1 MATLIGV
8 VSQVVGEVFAVAGD
22 GTRRPLV
29 EGDRVYAGEQL
40 ETGAAGAVAV
50 TLTNGEVLTLGRDS
64 SLGLNE
70 QMLAGSDGQTAQPQ
84 EQAPATPTDG
94 DLTDVEQLQA
104 AIEAGVDPTQAG
116 EATAAGPGAG
126 GGAGGAGG
134 IGGGHSFVLLGEV
147 GGALDPVI
155 GFPTE
160 GLNTGPE
167 FPDPE
172 PIVTDEPAADFTPSI
187 EIEYEDGNGNISVGP
202 AIVDEEA
209 LADGTNPGSG
219 AEQAS
224 GNIIITS
231 PDGVASLQIQGFDG
245 VWVDVTNGG
254 VVVGQYGT
262 LTVDAAGNWTYTLT
276 DNTLDHPNAGA
287 SGAADQVG
295 ESFPVRVFDL
305 DGDVSPTVQL
315 NVLVNDD
322 APILTEGEGAQVAA
336 IVDEDETSDGIT
348 DGDSVTNV
356 ASGGPGTLS
365 ALVNFGADGIGSF
378 GLSGSAT
385 AISSLEAQGLTSG
398 GTALSYSVAG
408 NVLTASAGGETIFT
422 LQVGADGS
430 FTFTLVGQLDHPT
443 ADGNDDE
450 LLELPIDFSGVLT
463 AVDGDGDS
471 VGTFTGGSFVI
482 DVEDDVPQW
491 AGDRGEGEEQFFP
504 RVTELVH
511 EDALT
516 TGGGAPHDGNPEGGQ
531 TTTVSGL
538 AGSLSALVDF
548 GADGPGDFGLSSDV
562 SSMDLQGLTS
572 GGDPLTYEVV
582 GNVLTATA
590 GGETIFTL
598 TVNADGSWEF
608 VLQGPIDHPI
618 ADGSFDSE
626 DLPGLGVDFSG
637 ILTATDGDG
646 DPLVGGFPPGSF
658 AVDIEDD
665 VPVVAGGE
673 EGNEISGVVHE
684 DALTIGG
691 GAPYEGNPEGGQ
703 TTIVGS
709 ATSGSLSGLVSF
721 GADGPGDFGLSSD
734 VSSMD
739 LQGLTSDG
747 DALSYAVVGNVLT
760 ATAGGETIFTLTV
773 NADGS
778 WEFVLEGPLDH
789 PVADGSLDGEL
800 LPGLGIDFSGV
811 LTVTDGDGD
820 PLAGGFPT
828 GSFTVNVED
837 DVPRPDGNEQ
847 TAIRQEVQEDALTL
861 VDGAPY
867 EGNDEGGQT
876 TVASGDPGD
885 LFALID
891 FGADGPGTVGLSSD
905 TSSLDAQDLMSE
917 GTELSYSVIGNVLTA
932 TANGNTIFTLRVDAD
947 GGYEFVLS
955 GPLDHP
961 IADSALDDET
971 LAGLGIDF
979 SQMITAT
986 DGDGD
991 PLSVSLPNGSFAID
1005 VEDDVPVARE
1015 FSQRPWVSNQVDE
1028 DELPGGITDGDGVTN
1043 VANGAA
1049 GALYAAI
1056 NFGADGPGTIGMTGS
1071 PVAIGALETQG
1082 LTSGGVALSFTV
1094 VGNLLTATAG
1104 GDTIF
1109 TLQVNGD
1116 GSYTFTLSGPL
1127 DHPVA
1132 DGTPAGDNE
1141 LLGSGIDFS
1150 SVITAT
1156 DGDGDPLS
1164 GVNPGSFVIRVED
1177 DIPVAVPPQFD
1188 NEQNP
1193 IPLVSGQVDE
1203 DELTNGIGDGDSEGT
1218 SVSGPAGTL
1227 NALVNFGADGPGDF
1241 GLSDDP
1247 ADIATLEAQGLT
1259 SDSIAL
1265 SYSVVGNVLT
1275 ATAGGNP
1282 VFTLTVNADGSY
1294 SFELQGPLDHP
1305 LPGSTDD
1312 DQLLGLPID
1321 FSGVLTATD
1330 GDGDPVDGFADGSF
1344 VINVEDDVPE
1354 AQNDNA
1360 TVLSGQAQNI
1370 NLVFVLD
1377 FSGSIDNTELNAM
1390 LDAVRAAGQELF
1402 NTATGAVQ
1410 IQIVAFSGTSISF
1423 PTIDNIADFTDL
1435 VNSLNPQEPGGDR
1448 PLSGL
1453 TDFTDA
1459 IQETMAAYT
1468 PLPGWTNQVIFISDG
1483 NPNEQ
1488 TGPGGAPSLTEPTA
1502 TDWNNFVDNNGI
1514 NVTTIG
1520 IGDNIDDPRL
1530 EDVDV
1535 DAGANND
1542 PLRVDDFDDLVDTLV
1557 DQVIGG
1563 LVGGNVLLGN
1573 DNAVGGGDDDAF
1585 GADGRGQI
1593 LSIEINGT
1601 TYTWDG
1607 TADGDQQLTDIA
1619 TAEGGKLSFNFSTG
1633 AWSYQAPAN
1642 VAGDKT
1648 ETFTYTIV
1656 DNDGDPSTATLNI
1669 YVEDGG
1675 PVEATVTDDAVAGGI
1690 PDGDG
1695 LTASVSGSVASLA
1708 VGPDTAVYS
1717 LNSGG
1722 IGGLTGA
1729 TSGGVA
1735 LVYSISSN
1743 VLTATAGP
1751 AGPTVFTLQVDPS
1764 GSYTFTLD
1772 RALDHPLVNGDD
1784 NEQLTLNFASVLE
1797 AESAGG
1803 APVDLAGAFLIHVED
1818 DVPVVDIL
1826 PNSAASVAEG
1836 STYDGTWTHGTGG
1849 DGAGSI
1855 KVLVGSNEYNL
1866 DTNISL
1872 ASGTLRVNSDGT
1884 WSFQAGS
1891 GLDQDVINSQT
1902 FSVRVRDYDQDTAT
1916 DSFTIR
1922 ITDAGSPTGGQAS
1935 NAVDEEGL
1943 SGGITGGPNDAAGT
1957 GTTVT
1962 GNLGYS
1968 FGPDGAAPVGAF
1980 TWSTAGLPALTS
1992 GGTAL
1997 TYSVS
2002 ADGLTLTA
2010 AKVGGGATVFTVKV
2024 TNAST
2029 GAYEFKLLQPLD
2041 HAAPVSPT
2049 GSDENNIDLSFAY
2062 TVKDDDGS
2070 TANGS
2075 LGISVDDD
2083 SPTVNLL
2090 PDAPVN
2096 VAEGTTYSSGTWTG
2110 GYGADGGGSA
2120 KVLVGANEY
2129 NLNTN
2134 IALDTGI
2141 LRVNSNGTWSFQAAN
2156 GLDQDVYNSQSFS
2169 VQVRDYDQDTV
2180 IDSVTINITDAAK
2193 PSGGTA
2199 NNAVDEEGLSNG
2211 ITGGPNDAA
2220 GIDTT
2225 VTGNLGYSFGPDG
2238 AAPVGAFTWNTAGLP
2253 ALASGGTALTYSVS
2267 ADGLTLTAAKVGGG
2281 ATVFTVKVT
2290 DVATGA
2296 YEFKLLLPLDH
2307 QAPASP
2313 TGSDENNIG
2322 LSFSYTVKDDDGS
2335 TANGS
2340 LGISVDDDSPAVNL
2354 LPDAPVSVAEG
2365 TSYNSGIWT
2374 SGYGADGAG
2383 SIKVL
2388 IGANEYNLD
2397 ADIALATGTL
2407 RVNSDGTWSFQAAN
2421 GLDQDVINSQSFSVR
2436 VRDYDQDTVTD
2447 SVTINIT
2454 DAAKPTGGTA
2464 NNAVDE
2470 DGLANGVAGGPNDAA
2485 GADTTVTGNLGY
2497 SFGADGAA
2505 PTGAFTWS
2513 TGGLPAL
2520 TSGGTALTYSVSSD
2534 GLTLTAAKVGG
2545 GATVFTVKVTDVAT
2559 GAYEFKLLLPL
2570 DHSAPVSPVT
2580 SDENNINLNFS
2591 YTVKDDDGS
2600 TANGS
2605 LGISVDDDSPTAKD
2619 NSISVTE
2626 GGVPPF
2632 NLILVVDTSG
2642 SMLYEIGGNT
2652 QGSPNRLELAK
2663 EALSNMIDSYAALG
2677 VDLAITVIDF
2687 ATGALLIPQT
2697 TDPDVA
2703 KLNIQNLATDGGNTN
2718 YNAPLVLAQNQL
2730 TADLVNLPDYEHKV
2744 YFLSDGQPNVGN
2756 VPAGWT
2762 SFINASGA
2770 EVYAVGLSV
2779 SSNAGAIAQ
2788 LGLVEDHG
2796 DAVTLID
2803 DPYDLDATLQATV
2816 PQPTMGN
2823 MVTDVDPVAGVDTS
2837 GADVPVTVTQIS
2849 FVAANPAA
2857 YIGVA
2862 DSVVGNVVTFLVQG
2876 GTTGPI
2882 TTPLGGTLVVNAN
2895 GSYSY
2900 TPPNDVL
2907 VDSQEVFTYTIVD
2920 KDGDQS
2926 SANLN
2931 ISVLDTSPIV
2941 ANVYEDGLPNG
2952 LPDPGSNVTSVSGT
2966 LAGAVVD
2973 SAGVIFSLGS
2983 VAGLPAL
2990 TADGVP
2996 ITYSVVDGPTSD
3008 TLTAKAGTVNIFTL
3022 VLQANGNYTFNL
3034 LGAIDHATANG
3045 DDQELKD
3052 LDLSSIIVAKE
3063 GATNVPLI
3071 RDFIVQVEDDVP
3083 VIQSTSNLV
3092 YSNSN
3097 NPGGATGVFDYSTGA
3112 DTRDTGPFSASDSD
3126 FKSITLTGSVG
3137 GVAISSQ
3144 SVTWVSESATTATFD
3159 VEFEYAPNPSNPG
3172 VKEQAEGTLTFD
3184 KVNGTYTVTL
3194 DGPIEGFQV
3203 LKTSANLGIVG
3214 YVPGSSTVDNTNPD
3228 VAVSQLASDF
3238 FVQFRGYA
3246 EPGAGTGGNNLQT
3259 GGANTNIFVNGELFS
3274 QASSYVTLSNTSN
3287 GVAGDT
3293 IGQGEVL
3300 DLNFYT
3306 SSPTGNLA
3314 VTPTGRADGIFLKFD
3329 GINSEDL
3336 VVVLKLIGPGGV
3348 TTTRALVINNSDI
3361 YRNSSG
3367 ATALAALAVYGITLD
3382 NNDGAIVIENNDF
3395 NGAGESWQIYGAQIL
3410 TTVEGITTS
3419 TAINYDNDFGES
3431 GGSTLTTNFNNQTD
3445 NDVVKV
3451 SDIGFIKTQ
3460 TTTVDAEL
3468 DFQVAVQDADND
3480 ATSSVNLHVTIEAGN
3495 TFTGT
3500 ALADLIQGSTGND
3513 TLSGLA
3519 GDDVL
3524 IGGLGNDLLIG
3535 GADNDT
3541 YRWTAGNTGT
3551 DTVQGF
3557 VNNFNGNAQGDRL
3570 DLSQLLTGE
3579 HGQAGDI
3586 GNLLSFIDIST
3597 ANLGGGA
3604 ALDTVIKVS
3613 DTSTADPATSTEQTI
3628 VLQDVNLVSLYG
3640 GTESGTIL
3648 GMLGDGTLKVDVA

>member
-8 VSQVVGEVFAVAGD
+8 VSQVVGEVYAVAGD

-70 QMLAGSDGQTAQPQ
+70 QMLAGNDGQTAQPQ

-126 GGAGGAGG
+126 GGGAGGAGG
-134 IGGGHSFVLLGEV
+134 VGGGHSFVLLGEV

-172 PIVTDEPAADFTPSI
+172 PIVTDDPAPDGAPFAADASA
-187 EIEYEDGNGNISVGP
+187 EVDEDGDPGLP
-202 AIVDEEA
+202 ER
-209 LADGTNPGSG
+209 NPGGPDDSPAPSQVSG
-219 AEQAS
+219 S
-224 GNIIITS
+224 LNYSFG
-231 PDGVASLQIQGFDG
+231 PDGPGSFVWNAPNLLAVQSQGHVLSVEISGDG
-245 VWVDVTNGG
+245 QTLTAFYILGGAGGEGEDIRVDVFEVVNAGG
-254 VVVGQYGT
+254 
-262 LTVDAAGNWTYTLT
+262 TYTFTLFEP
-276 DNTLDHPNAGA
+276 LDHPIAGTEDELLLQIPFTVTD
-287 SGAADQVG
+287 S
-295 ESFPVRVFDL
+295 
-305 DGDVSPTVQL
+305 DGDAASALL
-315 NVLVNDD
+315 NVVVDD
-322 APILTEGEGAQVAA
+322 DTPTLFQGEGEGQYFR
-336 IVDEDETSDGIT
+336 GIR
-348 DGDSVTNV
+348 GSV
-356 ASGGPGTLS
+356 
-365 ALVNFGADGIGSF
+365 
-378 GLSGSAT
+378 
-385 AISSLEAQGLTSG
+385 Q
-398 GTALSYSVAG
+398 
-408 NVLTASAGGETIFT
+408 
-422 LQVGADGS
+422 
-430 FTFTLVGQLDHPT
+430 
-443 ADGNDDE
+443 
-450 LLELPIDFSGVLT
+450 
-463 AVDGDGDS
+463 
-471 VGTFTGGSFVI
+471 
-482 DVEDDVPQW
+482 
-491 AGDRGEGEEQFFP
+491 
-504 RVTELVH
+504 

-516 TGGGAPHDGNPEGGQ
+516 KIPDSPDDSVELFVLPPIALDAPYEGNNEDSDPVGSDADPDQ
-531 TTTVSGL
+531 TVTFSSHTTPGVPP
-538 AGSLSALVDF
+538 LSALVDF
-548 GADGPGDFGLSSDV
+548 GADRIGSFGLVDTETANEVLGS
-562 SSMDLQGLTS
+562 LGLTS
-572 GGDPLTYEVV
+572 GDVPLTYEVTIYDDGGV
-582 GNVLTATA
+582 PPSVLYTELVAYA
-590 GGETIFTL
+590 GGTPIFTL
-598 TVNADGSWEF
+598 QVEADGNF
-608 VLQGPIDHPI
+608 TFTLQGPIDHPLANGDDSEHWSYEGDGEETFFGI
-618 ADGSFDSE
+618 DFTHVLTATDFDGDPVAEFQDDSVDGLLVIQIEDDVPRLAGSENQRPIVEATVHDDALTTGAPYEGNNEDGDGVGEDADPAQRLTVSGGPETLWALVEFGADGPGEFSLISIGGDSDAATAALESLTSQGLESGGQPLQFRMDGDVLVGYVENAGSGSLSYDVFSLEVGADGSYSFT
-626 DLPGLGVDFSG
+626 LLGPIDHPVPEGGVDGDDELLSDGEGAAIDFSG
-637 ILTATDGDG
+637 VLAATDGDG
-646 DPLVGGFPPGSF
+646 DPLVGGFPEGSF
-658 AVDIEDD
+658 TVNVEDD
-665 VPVVAGGE
+665 VPVQTGTD
-673 EGNEISGVVHE
+673 GNRPSVHGAVQE
-684 DALTIGG
+684 DALTLVD
-691 GAPYEGNPEGGQ
+691 GAPHEGNHEGGSQ
-703 TTIVGS
+703 TTTAS
-709 ATSGSLSGLVSF
+709 SNTGSLNSLVNF
-721 GADGPGDFGLSSD
+721 GADGPGQFSLSTD
-734 VSSMD
+734 VSS
-739 LQGLTSDG
+739 LEAQNLTSNSIP
-747 DALSYAVVGNVLT
+747 LEYVVVNNLLT
-760 ATAGGETIFTLTV
+760 ATAGGETIFTLSV
-773 NADGS
+773 
-778 WEFVLEGPLDH
+778 
-789 PVADGSLDGEL
+789 
-800 LPGLGIDFSGV
+800 
-811 LTVTDGDGD
+811 
-820 PLAGGFPT
+820 
-828 GSFTVNVED
+828 
-837 DVPRPDGNEQ
+837 
-847 TAIRQEVQEDALTL
+847 
-861 VDGAPY
+861 
-867 EGNDEGGQT
+867 
-876 TVASGDPGD
+876 
-885 LFALID
+885 
-891 FGADGPGTVGLSSD
+891 SS
-905 TSSLDAQDLMSE
+905 
-917 GTELSYSVIGNVLTA
+917 
-932 TANGNTIFTLRVDAD
+932 NGN
-947 GGYEFVLS
+947 YEF
-955 GPLDHP
+955 
-961 IADSALDDET
+961 I
-971 LAGLGIDF
+971 
-979 SQMITAT
+979 
-986 DGDGD
+986 
-991 PLSVSLPNGSFAID
+991 
-1005 VEDDVPVARE
+1005 
-1015 FSQRPWVSNQVDE
+1015 
-1028 DELPGGITDGDGVTN
+1028 
-1043 VANGAA
+1043 
-1049 GALYAAI
+1049 
-1056 NFGADGPGTIGMTGS
+1056 
-1071 PVAIGALETQG
+1071 
-1082 LTSGGVALSFTV
+1082 
-1094 VGNLLTATAG
+1094 
-1104 GDTIF
+1104 
-1109 TLQVNGD
+1109 
-1116 GSYTFTLSGPL
+1116 
-1127 DHPVA
+1127 
-1132 DGTPAGDNE
+1132 
-1141 LLGSGIDFS
+1141 
-1150 SVITAT
+1150 
-1156 DGDGDPLS
+1156 
-1164 GVNPGSFVIRVED
+1164 
-1177 DIPVAVPPQFD
+1177 
-1188 NEQNP
+1188 
-1193 IPLVSGQVDE
+1193 
-1203 DELTNGIGDGDSEGT
+1203 
-1218 SVSGPAGTL
+1218 
-1227 NALVNFGADGPGDF
+1227 
-1241 GLSDDP
+1241 
-1247 ADIATLEAQGLT
+1247 
-1259 SDSIAL
+1259 
-1265 SYSVVGNVLT
+1265 
-1275 ATAGGNP
+1275 
-1282 VFTLTVNADGSY
+1282 
-1294 SFELQGPLDHP
+1294 LQGPLDHP
-1305 LPGSTDD
+1305 VPEGLPDGDNE
-1312 DQLLGLPID
+1312 LLPLPID
-1321 FSGVLTATD
+1321 FSGVLVATD
-1330 GDGDPVDGFADGSF
+1330 GDDDPLDGFADGSF
-1344 VINVEDDVPE
+1344 VIDVEDDIPI
-1354 AQNDNA
+1354 AQDDYA
-1360 TVLSGQAQNI
+1360 TVLAGESTDI
-1370 NLVFVLD
+1370 NMVFVLD
-1377 FSGSIDNTELNAM
+1377 FSGSIDDNELNLM
-1390 LDAVRAAGQELF
+1390 LDAVRTAGQELF
-1402 NTATGAVQ
+1402 NTAGGEVR
-1410 IQIVAFSGTSISF
+1410 IQIVAFSENSIPYASV
-1423 PTIDNIADFTDL
+1423 DNIADFTAL

-1448 PLSGL
+1448 PLDGL

-1459 IQETMAAYT
+1459 VEQTMASYT
-1468 PLPGWTNQVIFISDG
+1468 PMPGWNNQVIFISDG

-1488 TGPGGAPSLTEPTA
+1488 TGPGGAPSIIDPVATA
-1502 TDWNNFVDNNGI
+1502 WNTFIDSNGI
-1514 NVTTIG
+1514 TVTTIG

-1535 DAGANND
+1535 DGGPNND
-1542 PLRVDDFDDLVDTLV
+1542 PLRVEDFDDLVDTLLEEV
-1557 DQVIGG
+1557 VGG
-1563 LVGGNVLLGN
+1563 LVQGNVLEGS
-1573 DNAVGGGDDDAF
+1573 DNAVGGGDDDAY
-1585 GADGRGQI
+1585 GADGPGYIQ
-1593 LSIEINGT
+1593 SITIYGVP
-1601 TYTWDG
+1601 YTWDG
-1607 TADGDQQLTDIA
+1607 VVDGSEQLADIA
-1619 TAEGGKLSFNFSTG
+1619 TPGGGTLSFNFNTG
-1633 AWSYQAPAN
+1633 EWSYQAA
-1642 VAGDKT
+1642 ADIDGDKV
-1648 ETFTYTIV
+1648 ESFEYTIV
-1656 DNDGDPSTATLNI
+1656 DNDGDPATATLHI
-1669 YVEDGG
+1669 YVEDGS
-1675 PVEATVTDDAVAGGI
+1675 PVEAKITDDAVAGGI

-1708 VGPDTAVYS
+1708 VGPDTAVFS
-1717 LNSGG
+1717 LNAGG

-1751 AGPTVFTLQVDPS
+1751 AGPTVFTLAVGPS

-1772 RALDHPLVNGDD
+1772 RALDHPLGNGDD

-1797 AESAGG
+1797 AETAGG

-1836 STYDGTWTHGTGG
+1836 STYDGTWTHGMGG

-1855 KVLVGSNEYNL
+1855 KVLVGPNEYNL

-1922 ITDAGSPTGGQAS
+1922 ITDAGSPTGGQTS

-1943 SGGITGGPNDAAGT
+1943 TNGIAGGPNDAAGT
-1957 GTTVT
+1957 DTTVT

-2024 TNAST
+2024 TNVST

-2041 HAAPVSPT
+2041 HSAPVSPT

-2070 TANGS
+2070 TASGS

-2083 SPTVNLL
+2083 SPAVNLL
-2090 PDAPVN
+2090 PDTPVN
-2096 VAEGTTYSSGTWTG
+2096 MAEGTTYSSGTWSA

-2129 NLNTN
+2129 SLNTN

-2156 GLDQDVYNSQSFS
+2156 GLDQDIYNSQSFS

-2180 IDSVTINITDAAK
+2180 TDSVTINITDAAK

-2211 ITGGPNDAA
+2211 IAGGPNDAA
-2220 GIDTT
+2220 GTDTT

-2238 AAPVGAFTWNTAGLP
+2238 AAPVGAFTWSTAGLP

-2307 QAPASP
+2307 PAPVSP

-2322 LSFSYTVKDDDGS
+2322 LSFGYTVQDDDGS

-2354 LPDAPVSVAEG
+2354 LPDAPVNVAEG
-2365 TSYNSGIWT
+2365 TSYNSGTWT
-2374 SGYGADGAG
+2374 GGYGADGAG
-2383 SIKVL
+2383 STKVL
-2388 IGANEYNLD
+2388 VGANEYNLD

-2407 RVNSDGTWSFQAAN
+2407 RVNSNGTWSFQAAN

-2485 GADTTVTGNLGY
+2485 GADTTVTGTLGY

-2505 PTGAFTWS
+2505 PVGAFTWS
-2513 TGGLPAL
+2513 TGGLPVL

-2570 DHSAPVSPVT
+2570 DHSAPVAPVT

-2619 NSISVTE
+2619 NTISVTE

-2730 TADLVNLPDYEHKV
+2730 TADLVNLPDYEHRV

-2762 SFINASGA
+2762 SFIDASGA

-2779 SSNAGAIAQ
+2779 SGNAGAIAQ

-2823 MVTDVDPVAGVDTS
+2823 MVTDVDPVDGVDTS

-2849 FVAANPAA
+2849 FVAADPSA

-2862 DSVVGNVVTFLVQG
+2862 DSIVGNVVTFLVQG

-2882 TTPLGGTLVVNAN
+2882 ETPLGGTLVVNAN

-2920 KDGDQS
+2920 KDGDKS
-2926 SANLN
+2926 SADLTIN
-2931 ISVLDTSPIV
+2931 VLDTSPII

-2952 LPDPGSNVTSVSGT
+2952 LPDPDSNVTSVSGT

-2973 SAGVIFSLGS
+2973 SAGVTFSLGS

-2990 TADGVP
+2990 TADGVA

-3022 VLQANGNYTFNL
+3022 VLQANGSYTFNL

-3052 LDLSSIIVAKE
+3052 LDLSSVIVAKE

-3092 YSNSN
+3092 YSNSS

-3137 GVAISSQ
+3137 GAAISSQ

-3159 VEFEYAPNPSNPG
+3159 IEFEYAPNPSNPG

-3203 LKTSANLGIVG
+3203 LKTSATLGITG
-3214 YVPGSSTVDNTNPD
+3214 YEPNSSTVDGTNP
-3228 VAVSQLASDF
+3228 VVSVSQLASDF
-3238 FVQFRGYA
+3238 FVQFRSYA
-3246 EPGAGTGGNNLQT
+3246 ETGAGTGANNLQT
-3259 GGANTNIFVNGELFS
+3259 GGASTTAFVNGETFT
-3274 QASSYVTLSNTSN
+3274 QTNSYVTLSNSAN

-3293 IGQGEVL
+3293 IGKGEVL

-3306 SSPTGNLA
+3306 TNPTGNLG

-3329 GINSEDL
+3329 GINNEDL
-3336 VVVLKLIGPGGV
+3336 VIVLKLVGAGGV
-3348 TTTRALVINNSDI
+3348 TTTRALVVSNSDI
-3361 YRNSSG
+3361 YRSTSG
-3367 ATALAALAVYGITLD
+3367 STALAALAIFGITLD
-3382 NNDGAIVIENNDF
+3382 NNDGAIVIESNDF
-3395 NGAGESWQIYGAQIL
+3395 NGAGESWQIYGAQVL
-3410 TTVEGITTS
+3410 TSVEDITTS
-3419 TAINYDNDFGES
+3419 VAIDYDRDFNDGFDG
-3431 GGSTLTTNFNNQTD
+3431 LTNFNNQTD

-3495 TFTGT
+3495 VFNGT
-3500 ALADLIQGSTGND
+3500 ALADAIQGTAGND
-3513 TLSGLA
+3513 TLNGLGGNDILSGLA
-3519 GDDVL
+3519 GADTLDGGAGNDLL

-3535 GADNDT
+3535 GADKDT
-3541 YRWTAGNTGT
+3541 YQWTAGNTGT

-3557 VNNFNGNAQGDRL
+3557 VSNFNGNAQGDRL

-3613 DTSTADPATSTEQTI
+3613 DTATGDPSTSTEQTI
-3628 VLQDVNLVSLYG
+3628 VLQDVNLLTLYG
-3640 GTESGTIL
+3640 GGESGTIL